1 MIRWRFLRFALAA
14 ACGSLPANAA
24 DELPAR
30 YSCTFENGLSWSYDS
45 GAFKSAPPSKLTF
58 DISDVD
64 LEGQAASLIVDGK
77 KSGKFR
83 IVRALNANHFLEVA
97 NEGFLNLTTVYD
109 LDAST
114 GLYPAVH
121 SRHFGIL
128 GQPVF
133 GQYAGTCKAELAK

>member
-1 MIRWRFLRFALAA
+1 MIKWRFLTLAMA
-14 ACGSLPANAA
+14 TAFGLLPAHAA
-24 DELPAR
+24 DELPAGFT
-30 YSCTFENGLSWSYDS
+30 CTFENGLSWSYDG
-45 GAFKSAPPSKLTF
+45 GAFKSAAPSKLTF
-58 DISDVD
+58 DIGGVD

-77 KSGKFR
+77 QSGKFR

-109 LDAST
+109 LDAAT

-133 GQYAGTCKAELAK
+133 GQYAGTCKAALAK